1 MLEAI
6 KLYFLP
12 CFINAITVVYLSK
25 KILNI
30 SLDIKKIKF
39 YIIILITT
47 LVFIFNYIYVD
58 KSVRFIN
65 STIMTVIFLYFLF
78 NTDLNNIIIATI
90 FEQII
95 MFISEIIF
103 SLIVLLIS
111 QSTSFLFEL
120 DYGILISNLSICLIS
135 ILFINMKPV
144 YLGIVNIINIMNK
157 IINYNKYI
165 IALIFISSINFL
177 LFLLYMN
184 YDNGFTIFLSVLLI
198 LFYTFVV
205 YMLLIE
211 RNKNYIYLEKN
222 KLLIS
227 NLNEYEKMLDY
238 QRVNNHENKNQLL
251 VIKSMI
257 EKKDKNTIDYINEI
271 IKDKR
276 EDNDILYTKTK
287 RIPSGGLQGLIYQK
301 MLLIQE
307 KGINIVLDVSTKVRK
322 VDLLN
327 ISPKM
332 NYDICRIVGI
342 ILDNAIEE
350 TEKINKK
357 DKEILI
363 SMYIDDYFN
372 IEISNHFVG
381 DIEIDKI
388 FNKGYTTKGN
398 GHGYGLSLLKQ
409 IVSENKNIINETK
422 IINNVFTQ
430 IIKIK
435 M

>member
-227 NLNEYEKMLDY
+227 NLNEYEKMLFNK
-238 QRVNNHENKNQLL
+238 RVNNHENKNQLL

>member
-1 MLEAI
+1 
-6 KLYFLP
+6 
-12 CFINAITVVYLSK
+12 
-25 KILNI
+25 
-30 SLDIKKIKF
+30 
-39 YIIILITT
+39 
-47 LVFIFNYIYVD
+47 
-58 KSVRFIN
+58 
-65 STIMTVIFLYFLF
+65 
-78 NTDLNNIIIATI
+78 
-90 FEQII
+90 
-95 MFISEIIF
+95 
-103 SLIVLLIS
+103 
-111 QSTSFLFEL
+111 
-120 DYGILISNLSICLIS
+120 
-135 ILFINMKPV
+135 
-144 YLGIVNIINIMNK
+144 
-157 IINYNKYI
+157 
-165 IALIFISSINFL
+165 
-177 LFLLYMN
+177 
-184 YDNGFTIFLSVLLI
+184 
-198 LFYTFVV
+198 
-205 YMLLIE
+205 
-211 RNKNYIYLEKN
+211 
-222 KLLIS
+222 
-227 NLNEYEKMLDY
+227 
-238 QRVNNHENKNQLL
+238 
-251 VIKSMI
+251 MI
-257 EKKDKNTIDYINEI
+257 EKKDKNMIDYINEI